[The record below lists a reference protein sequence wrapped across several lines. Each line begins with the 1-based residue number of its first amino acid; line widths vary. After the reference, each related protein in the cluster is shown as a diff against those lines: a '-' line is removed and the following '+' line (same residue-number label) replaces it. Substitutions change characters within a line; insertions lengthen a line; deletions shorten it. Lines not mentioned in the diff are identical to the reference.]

1 MRAHRDGV
9 TIFSTTLGMAA
20 GERRNVPLAFL
31 TLPMTLAIL
40 AVGWLP
46 SSRALAEGP
55 SHGSGSANSAVRPR
69 PTENAPPTALQL
81 LIPATER
88 QSTTH
93 RYAEE
98 LSAAL
103 VPLNEKIR
111 MANVYKDLE
120 VQIQGLQNRNGA
132 RLSCNQAVLWV
143 SEFGAFQSMATRFR
157 ILWEVA
163 RRRMEARK
171 RASKQSL
178 PHACAYHAAI
188 RDEFLAMIE
197 RAPASQAP
205 DEADRILSRFAHI
218 MGEGPDRFVEK
229 LRQQQQNDSD
239 QDDCVSALARSLA
252 LAALETP
259 QVRTIAAAMGIS
271 RQTVLLALFGNG
283 GRENHDRALATI
295 GSSAEARLA
304 VIVGKFPRLESKQR
318 DQVLKT
324 LNEHF
329 EAYEI
334 DRRPPMVTEP
344 RVFSPGG
351 RVFANAVILR
361 EALLREYLDR
371 RRDSIETEERIAM
384 NALRDGAR
392 HAARTHEEQ
401 EKATRVLQRAREFR
415 QQMAALSGEVNKR
428 GGIAEAQKLS
438 MAEFHS
444 RFGTIPDAY
453 QRAKSAL
460 FAPDNDGDPRLA
472 SELMTELMCGAGD
485 WEASGKVIGR
495 ALAAA
500 RGVHRS
506 LEDFCSTEASGVSL
520 KVGNFIAGVEWRG
533 ASSVAGGN
541 GASAAPARGWDISLL
556 GGAINFY
563 VRRDDRPARPVD
575 HGAVP
580 LDDVA
585 AATAPERRAPPT
597 PSPTA
602 LPVAA
607 VTVATPSLEQ
617 APSPLPTSAFGGE
630 VPRVVAL
637 PSPQATEEVIRGP
650 LPPSAESHEGGAAPT
665 GPLSLPPA
673 GFVRGPAGIAP
684 ASVAAPSAVPEAPSS
699 ASVAPSAPPAG
710 TAKGTTSVSF
720 GAGAAGVA
728 PAAGSGSPP
737 PGMAP
742 QASLAAATSLGTNAL
757 PPGSTNGNAGAPGA
771 SPPGA
776 VAWGAGIGAPGVPGA
791 GAPPWVYGYLRVRP
805 LYDPANYANL
815 LWYESPR
822 WRDSAAVAS
831 RRGDFDR
838 TSLQGTR
845 WDERDEEADPL
856 AGAEALRIRESWV
869 FLDKRTKAVRGQIE
883 YRESDDGKDKLV
895 RVAELEPTSVGAPEG
910 SKRKVVKRRTERV
923 TEKRDGSRV
932 TVVVEFEEEYG
943 ADGPSPRVKN
953 KKITITTQPKHGVV
967 ATVEVTVE
975 DIVEAGRVVGQRTT
989 TVRDGVVTVV
999 HRRRNRTNGEVGK
1012 VVETTVTDGKPM
1024 IEALQRLQNR
1034 MQVRR
1039 MDR

>member
-1 MRAHRDGV
+1 
-9 TIFSTTLGMAA
+9 
-20 GERRNVPLAFL
+20 
-31 TLPMTLAIL
+31 
-40 AVGWLP
+40 
-46 SSRALAEGP
+46 
-55 SHGSGSANSAVRPR
+55 
-69 PTENAPPTALQL
+69 
-81 LIPATER
+81 
-88 QSTTH
+88 
-93 RYAEE
+93 
-98 LSAAL
+98 
-103 VPLNEKIR
+103 
-111 MANVYKDLE
+111 
-120 VQIQGLQNRNGA
+120 
-132 RLSCNQAVLWV
+132 
-143 SEFGAFQSMATRFR
+143 
-157 ILWEVA
+157 
-163 RRRMEARK
+163 
-171 RASKQSL
+171 
-178 PHACAYHAAI
+178 
-188 RDEFLAMIE
+188 
-197 RAPASQAP
+197 
-205 DEADRILSRFAHI
+205 
-218 MGEGPDRFVEK
+218 
-229 LRQQQQNDSD
+229 
-239 QDDCVSALARSLA
+239 
-252 LAALETP
+252 
-259 QVRTIAAAMGIS
+259 
-271 RQTVLLALFGNG
+271 
-283 GRENHDRALATI
+283 
-295 GSSAEARLA
+295 
-304 VIVGKFPRLESKQR
+304 
-318 DQVLKT
+318 
-324 LNEHF
+324 
-329 EAYEI
+329 
-334 DRRPPMVTEP
+334 
-344 RVFSPGG
+344 
-351 RVFANAVILR
+351 
-361 EALLREYLDR
+361 
-371 RRDSIETEERIAM
+371 
-384 NALRDGAR
+384 
-392 HAARTHEEQ
+392 
-401 EKATRVLQRAREFR
+401 
-415 QQMAALSGEVNKR
+415 
-428 GGIAEAQKLS
+428 
-438 MAEFHS
+438 
-444 RFGTIPDAY
+444 
-453 QRAKSAL
+453 L

-585 AATAPERRAPPT
+585 AATAPERRAPPPT

-617 APSPLPTSAFGGE
+617 APSPLPTAAFGGK
-630 VPRVVAL
+630 VPLVVAL
-637 PSPQATEEVIRGP
+637 PSPQATEEVIRDP
-650 LPPSAESHEGGAAPT
+650 LPPFNAAESHEGGAAPT
-665 GPLSLPPA
+665 GPLSLPPS

-791 GAPPWVYGYLRVRP
+791 GAPPWAYGYLRVRP

-845 WDERDEEADPL
+845 WDERAEEADPL

-1012 VVETTVTDGKPM
+1012 VVETTVTDGTPM
-1024 IEALQRLQNR
+1024 NDALERLRDR
-1034 MQVRR
+1034 MRIGR